1 MPSSIFYGHFQLAP
15 DYAAQIQQA
24 VRDELGNQQA
34 EASRGLK
41 RATKRKQQVQ
51 DERQKLL
58 RAHYAGAVPQDLLAS
73 EMKRLTRD
81 LAHADA
87 EIQAANTTNSRVEQ
101 TLDVALRAASNC
113 QDAYIQA
120 PEHVRKQINQ
130 GFFEKLL
137 IDENGSVER
146 AEFTEPFH

>member
-81 LAHADA
+81 LAEA
-87 EIQAANTTNSRVEQ
+87 EVHITAAKSTITDVE
-101 TLDVALRAASNC
+101 V
-113 QDAYIQA
+113 
-120 PEHVRKQINQ
+120 
-130 GFFEKLL
+130 
-137 IDENGSVER
+137 
-146 AEFTEPFH
+146 